1 MGCCGGDV
9 EEKDDAKVQV
19 LMNSSPFG
27 VCVDSEADLEELA
40 RSFAR
45 LQTRAGEELPESP
58 FYIVSHGT
66 QRARAQFLAAANK
79 SRPPRRQPAAPP
91 RRPTLYRRAGR

>member
-40 RSFAR
+40 LTSCAR
-45 LQTRAGEELPESP
+45 ARKGREVLSWVMSSTGGHSRALTRA
-58 FYIVSHGT
+58 HG
-66 QRARAQFLAAANK
+66 
-79 SRPPRRQPAAPP
+79 
-91 RRPTLYRRAGR
+91 